1 MTTVTTY
8 EVQGQRLELP
18 LDIAAATAG
27 VAVLSSDRDAAAS
40 RLPEALVPV
49 TWRPGRSLAV
59 LMAVRYHDNPLG
71 AYDEIVVATAARAA
85 TESPAASLRQVLTG
99 RVGLF
104 VHEMPVTQ
112 DFTCE
117 AGRAIWAYPKRVD
130 ELRWTPE
137 PDSLAVTW
145 RRDGTEVLRL
155 GIRRGGRLRTPW
167 IAGTTY
173 TEREGTVLRTSLS
186 LRARGVRVG
195 PGGARLRLGAGPVAD
210 GLRALDLGVRPLVS
224 VWMEE
229 ARLRFC
235 APHPLR
241 TDAT

>member
-1 MTTVTTY
+1 VTTATTF
-8 EVQGQRLELP
+8 EVQGQRIELP

-27 VAVLSSDRDAAAS
+27 VAVLSSDHAAAAA

-59 LMAVRYHDNPLG
+59 LLAVRYHDNPLG
-71 AYDEIVVATAARAA
+71 AYDEMVVATAARAA
-85 TESPAASLRQVLTG
+85 TESPVASLRQVLSG

-117 AGRAIWAYPKRVD
+117 AGRTIWAYPKRVD
-130 ELRWTPE
+130 ELQWTPE
-137 PDSLAVTW
+137 RGRVAVTW
-145 RRDGTEVLRL
+145 RRDDTEVLRL
-155 GIRRGGRLRTPW
+155 GVRRGGRLRSPW
-167 IAGTTY
+167 IRGSTY
-173 TEREGTVLRTSLS
+173 THRDGEVLRTSLS

-210 GLRALDLGVRPLVS
+210 ELRALDLGVRPLAS
-224 VWMEE
+224 VWMEH
-229 ARLRFC
+229 ARLRFS
-235 APHPLR
+235 APRPLR